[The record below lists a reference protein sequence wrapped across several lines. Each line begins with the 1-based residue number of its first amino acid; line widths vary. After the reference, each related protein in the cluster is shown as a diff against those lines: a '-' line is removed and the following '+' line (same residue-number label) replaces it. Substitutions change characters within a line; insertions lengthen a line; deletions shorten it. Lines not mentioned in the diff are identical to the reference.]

1 MNKPPFNIIIGAV
14 IVVLAA
20 FQPMFTVT
28 SNKVTLLDSGP
39 SWGLIVWAT
48 LSVLAA
54 SYGGRLTTAAGL
66 AVGIIINPILSKVLT
81 DANIEAQF
89 RLKDVTEFAAGSYGA
104 WLGAVVIIVAALKQK
119 AENEKQGI
127 KEAPNQ

>member
-14 IVVLAA
+14 IVVFAA

-28 SNKVTLLDSGP
+28 SSKVTLLDSGP
-39 SWGLIVWAT
+39 SWGLIVWAG

-54 SYGGRLTTAAGL
+54 SYGGRLTTAASL
-66 AVGIIINPILSKVLT
+66 AIGIIINPILSKVLT

-89 RLKDVTEFAAGSYGA
+89 RIKDATEFAGGAYGA
-104 WLGAVVIIVAALKQK
+104 WLGAAVIIFSALKQK
-119 AENEKQGI
+119 AENDKLGI
-127 KEAPNQ
+127 QEAANQ